1 MKLSA
6 ATFVLRPRGV
16 LEVLDLALRAVD
28 RDRAA
33 YRRLALVTLL
43 PSLALCVALR
53 LSSVAPWIV
62 WVLALGLGGLWEAA
76 FTTVSG
82 ELMFEPR
89 VLVRRGLGQ
98 FARRLHWHLVGRG
111 LALVLMAVVTLVLL
125 TPLVGGQLLFVSE
138 VVQLERA
145 NGFAALW
152 RTSKMTRLGARI
164 VTWLW
169 LWVARLSFVAVF
181 VLLGLA
187 CGQELLQ
194 LIPPEQEQLA
204 AELLA
209 LVGWFGSVPF
219 VAVARFLAYID
230 GRTRQE
236 GWDLQLRFAA
246 IAARAGTPP

>member
-16 LEVLDLALRAVD
+16 LEILDLALRAVD
-28 RDRAA
+28 RDRAP

-43 PSLALCVALR
+43 PSLVLCVGLR
-53 LSSVAPWIV
+53 LWSSSPLIWL
-62 WVLALGLGGLWEAA
+62 LAIGLGGIFEAA

-82 ELMFEPR
+82 ELMFDPNVR
-89 VLVRRGLGQ
+89 VRRGLGQ

-111 LALVLMAVVTLVLL
+111 IAVLLMAIVTFVLI

-138 VVQLERA
+138 VIQLERA
-145 NGFAALW
+145 NGFAGLW

-164 VTWLW
+164 LTWVW
-169 LWVARLSFVAVF
+169 LWVARLTFVACF

-187 CGQELLQ
+187 IGQQLLQ
-194 LIPPEQEQLA
+194 IIPPHHERLVG
-204 AELLA
+204 ELLA
-209 LVGWFGSVPF
+209 LVGWFASVPF

-230 GRTRQE
+230 ARTRQE

-246 IAARAGTPP
+246 IAARSQGSS